1 MTGRMLGYR
10 SLLLTAGLG
19 VVQVCVAATA
29 PEYQVKAAFIYK
41 FATYIRW
48 PASAGTTATPFVIG
62 IIGKDPFG
70 SSLYEVVRAQTV
82 QGRGIRIR
90 ALSRMEEVHECDLV
104 FVCAS
109 ERRNLAQI
117 VAALRGSPV
126 LTVGDM
132 DRFAEQGGMI
142 GLVTTEDNHIR
153 FDVNRAAI
161 DRAGLRASAQ
171 LLHLARIVDETRQ
184 EGGHH

>member
-1 MTGRMLGYR
+1 VTRRTLWHW
-10 SLLLTAGLG
+10 SLLLGAGLG
-19 VVQVCVAATA
+19 IAEVCAAAAA
-29 PEYQVKAAFIYK
+29 PEYQVKAAFIFK

-48 PASAGTTATPFVIG
+48 PPAAGANAAPFVIG

-70 SSLYEVVRAQTV
+70 SSLDQVVRAQAV
-82 QGRGIRIR
+82 QGRAIRIK
-90 ALSRMEEVHECDLV
+90 ALSRIEEALECDLI
-104 FVCAS
+104 FVSAS
-109 ERRNLAQI
+109 ERENLGQI
-117 VAALRGSPV
+117 FAALRRAPV

-153 FDVNRAAI
+153 FDVNKKAI

-171 LLHLARIVDETRQ
+171 LLHLARIVDDARDD
-184 EGGHH
+184 GGHR